1 MLIMIYTDSKI
12 QENRILHHYFFL
24 MKTYDFLLLF
34 VLAFTLIQ
42 CDDTTRSVITPARD
56 YEEQRAADN
65 DSIIS
70 FLQSHYYNYEDYAN
84 AASDERVEFTIDS
97 LVNSPGKR
105 PMIEDVVEHEV
116 QVKDQDGN
124 FITHT
129 MYVIPNVRDGVGD
142 SPTIADEVYISYKG
156 MFLDG
161 YSFDKS
167 EQQIWF
173 TGLSTVQG
181 FYELYPFIKRGTW
194 EVDST
199 TGLISYDNFGTAVA
213 IMPSALGYYS
223 SQSSPLGRQYAP
235 LIFAVDLYTFATADH
250 DEDSVPTSAEDID
263 GNRHF
268 SDDVDDTD
276 GDGIPNYLDNDDDGD
291 GILTIDEYD
300 VDADGIADDSDSDG
314 TPDYLDAT

>member
-1 MLIMIYTDSKI
+1 
-12 QENRILHHYFFL
+12 
-24 MKTYDFLLLF
+24 MKTHNLLFLF

-42 CDDTTRSVITPARD
+42 CDDTTRSVISPPRD
-56 YEEQRAADN
+56 YEEQRTADN

-70 FLQSHYYNYEDYAN
+70 FLQNHYYNYEEYAN
-84 AASDERVEFTIDS
+84 AASGERVEFTIDS

-105 PMIEDVVEHEV
+105 PMIDDVVEHEV

-129 MYVIPNVRDGVGD
+129 MYVIPNVREGVGD
-142 SPTIADEVYISYKG
+142 SPTIADKVYITYKG

-161 YSFDKS
+161 YSFDQKD
-167 EQQIWF
+167 QQIWF
-173 TGLSTVQG
+173 SGLTTVQG

-194 EVDST
+194 EVDPA
-199 TGLISYDNFGTAVA
+199 TGLVSYDGFGTAVA
-213 IMPSALGYYS
+213 IMPSALGYYG
-223 SQSSPLGRQYAP
+223 SQSSPGGRLYAP

-250 DEDSVPTSAEDID
+250 DEDSVPTIVEDID
-263 GNRHF
+263 GNHHF
-268 SDDVDDTD
+268 TDDADDTD

-300 VDADGIADDSDSDG
+300 VDADGNADDSDGDG
-314 TPDYLDAT
+314 TPDYLDAS

>member
-1 MLIMIYTDSKI
+1 
-12 QENRILHHYFFL
+12 
-24 MKTYDFLLLF
+24 MKTHNLLFLF

-42 CDDTTRSVITPARD
+42 CDDTTRSVISPPRD
-56 YEEQRAADN
+56 YEEQRTADN

-70 FLQSHYYNYEDYAN
+70 FLQNHYYNYEEYAN
-84 AASDERVEFTIDS
+84 AASGERVEFTIDS

-105 PMIEDVVEHEV
+105 PMIDDVVEHEV

-129 MYVIPNVRDGVGD
+129 MYVIPNVREGVGD
-142 SPTIADEVYISYKG
+142 SPTIADKVYITYKG

-161 YSFDKS
+161 YSFDQKD
-167 EQQIWF
+167 QQIWF
-173 TGLSTVQG
+173 SGLTTVQG

-194 EVDST
+194 EVDPA
-199 TGLISYDNFGTAVA
+199 TGLVSYDGFGTAVA
-213 IMPSALGYYS
+213 IMPSALGYYG
-223 SQSSPLGRQYAP
+223 SQSSPGGRLYAP

-250 DEDSVPTSAEDID
+250 DEDSVPTIVEDID
-263 GNRHF
+263 GNHHF
-268 SDDVDDTD
+268 TDDTDDTD

-300 VDADGIADDSDSDG
+300 VDADGVADDSDGDG
-314 TPDYLDAT
+314 TPDYLDAS

>member
-1 MLIMIYTDSKI
+1 
-12 QENRILHHYFFL
+12 
-24 MKTYDFLLLF
+24 MKTHDFLLLF
-34 VLAFTLIQ
+34 VLAFTFIQ
-42 CDDTTRSVITPARD
+42 CDDTTRSLVTPLRD
-56 YEEQRAADN
+56 YEEQRTADN

-70 FLQSHYYNYEDYAN
+70 FLQNHYYNYEEYAN
-84 AASDERVEFTIDS
+84 AASGERVEFTIDS

-105 PMIEDVVEHEV
+105 PMIDDVVEHEV

-129 MYVIPNVRDGVGD
+129 MYVIPNVREGVGD
-142 SPTIADEVYISYKG
+142 SPTIADEVYVTYKG

-161 YSFDKS
+161 YSFDQS

-199 TGLISYDNFGTAVA
+199 TGLISYDGFGTAVA
-213 IMPSALGYYS
+213 IIPSALGYYG
-223 SQSSPLGRQYAP
+223 SQSSPAGRLYAP

-250 DEDSVPTSAEDID
+250 DEDTVPTSAEDID
-263 GNRHF
+263 GNNHF
-268 SDDVDDTD
+268 TDDVDDTD
-276 GDGIPNYLDNDDDGD
+276 GDGIPDYLDNDDDGD
-291 GILTIDEYD
+291 GILTVDEYD
-300 VDADGIADDSDSDG
+300 VDADGVADDSDGDG
-314 TPDYLDAT
+314 IPDYLDAS

>member
-1 MLIMIYTDSKI
+1 
-12 QENRILHHYFFL
+12 
-24 MKTYDFLLLF
+24 MKTHNLLFLF

-42 CDDTTRSVITPARD
+42 CDDTTRSVISPPRD
-56 YEEQRAADN
+56 YEEQRTADN

-70 FLQSHYYNYEDYAN
+70 FLQNHYYNYEEYAN
-84 AASDERVEFTIDS
+84 AASGERVEFTIDS

-105 PMIEDVVEHEV
+105 PMIDDVVEHEV

-129 MYVIPNVRDGVGD
+129 MYVIPNVREGVGD
-142 SPTIADEVYISYKG
+142 SPTIADEVYITYKG

-161 YSFDKS
+161 YSFDQKD
-167 EQQIWF
+167 QQIWF
-173 TGLSTVQG
+173 SGLTTVQG

-194 EVDST
+194 EVDPA
-199 TGLISYDNFGTAVA
+199 TGLVSYDGFGTAVA
-213 IMPSALGYYS
+213 IMPSALGYYG
-223 SQSSPLGRQYAP
+223 SQSSPGGRLYAP

-250 DEDSVPTSAEDID
+250 DEDSVPTIVEDID
-263 GNRHF
+263 GNHHF
-268 SDDVDDTD
+268 TDDADDTD

-300 VDADGIADDSDSDG
+300 VDADGVADDSDGDG
-314 TPDYLDAT
+314 TPDYLDAS